1 MFPTKRPLAIIA
13 LGVAVAACAS
23 VGIAYAAADDPTPIT
38 GTPVMSPYQ
47 YSATVDDSEK
57 PQSLDTAPALISAA
71 LARKGV
77 QDLISATIGGATST
91 DARVGNWFY
100 PVVKVSDAD
109 RGGGVLPLWEAEL
122 VQGVLADS
130 LATTDDTT
138 SGIAGA
144 EVTGVLPDG
153 SKISLGGGASDI
165 RAHQVFHR
173 STTNAELTQTQQ
185 AATQVIQKFGLTP
198 LSVQV
203 LQPKDDALYVVA
215 QIPAGTTF
223 SHLNDLQVALNGDPL
238 QYEAIYLEIRDSAGL
253 RVAVTNANYRVGA
266 GGQWIDPSLEDT
278 IGGPPHG

>member
-1 MFPTKRPLAIIA
+1 MFPTKRPLVIIA
-13 LGVAVAACAS
+13 TGVVIAACAS
-23 VGIAYAAADDPTPIT
+23 VGIAYAAGEDPTPVT

-57 PQSLDTAPALISAA
+57 PLSPDAAPSLISAA
-71 LARKGV
+71 LALKGV
-77 QDLISATIGGATST
+77 QDVTSATIGDPTSV

-100 PVVKVSDAD
+100 PIVKVSDAD
-109 RGGGVLPLWEAEL
+109 RGGGILPLWESEL

-130 LATTDDTT
+130 LATTDDIT

-173 STTNAELTQTQQ
+173 SGTDAELTKTQQ
-185 AATQVIQKFGLTP
+185 LATQIVQKFGLTP

-215 QIPAGTTF
+215 QIPDGTTF

-238 QYEAIYLEIRDSAGL
+238 QYEGIYLEIRNSAGL
-253 RVAVTNANYRVGA
+253 RVAVTNVDYRVGA
-266 GGQWIDPSLEDT
+266 GGQWIDPSVEGT